1 MMRFKL
7 CYKIPSL
14 SDTYIAPHLLSVD
27 KPDYTWDETNN
38 LILRYEYDFMPKG
51 ILTRFIVETHFW
63 IEQQTLVWKNGVV
76 LSKDQT
82 RAEVIENYNQR
93 EIKIRVAGNRKKEL
107 LAVVTHELEKI
118 HQSFERLQYKTF
130 VPCNCASCQGSQTPH
145 AYPMDVL
152 RRFLDARQNQIQ
164 CQKSF
169 QMVDV
174 PRLIDDVMQQPLG
187 AHRELKSQP
196 PPLQRELDE
205 EKDKLLTSP
214 PLLEYE
220 KEIFIS
226 YTWRDEHSKPYV
238 EQLEQTFQAKGIKI
252 IRDTNAVGD
261 YKARFK
267 EFMQRIGWGKCVIAV
282 ISNQYLKSENC
293 MFELLEIVKNG
304 EFYDRIFPIIL
315 TDAKI
320 KKPIERIKYVKY
332 WEEQREELDKAMKE
346 VSAANMQG
354 FREDIDLYS
363 KIRDTIPELTNILRD
378 MNTLTPDIHS
388 QSEFEELLKAIEE
401 RLDE

>member
-1 MMRFKL
+1 
-7 CYKIPSL
+7 
-14 SDTYIAPHLLSVD
+14 
-27 KPDYTWDETNN
+27 
-38 LILRYEYDFMPKG
+38 
-51 ILTRFIVETHFW
+51 
-63 IEQQTLVWKNGVV
+63 
-76 LSKDQT
+76 
-82 RAEVIENYNQR
+82 
-93 EIKIRVAGNRKKEL
+93 
-107 LAVVTHELEKI
+107 
-118 HQSFERLQYKTF
+118 
-130 VPCNCASCQGSQTPH
+130 
-145 AYPMDVL
+145 
-152 RRFLDARQNQIQ
+152 
-164 CQKSF
+164 
-169 QMVDV
+169 
-174 PRLIDDVMQQPLG
+174 
-187 AHRELKSQP
+187 
-196 PPLQRELDE
+196 
-205 EKDKLLTSP
+205 
-214 PLLEYE
+214 
-220 KEIFIS
+220 
-226 YTWRDEHSKPYV
+226 
-238 EQLEQTFQAKGIKI
+238 
-252 IRDTNAVGD
+252 
-261 YKARFK
+261 
-267 EFMQRIGWGKCVIAV
+267 MQRIGWGKCVIAV